1 MEKTLGKDIIN
12 DVERRQFLSDN
23 CDIVEKKGYMKPFS
37 AEKMQSNKE
46 DLANV
51 SIEIS
56 EIESDMKTTM
66 AEYKGQLKPLK
77 ENREKLV
84 MDIRAKAEYVT
95 EDCYRMTDQEARM
108 TGYYN
113 AAGDLIEERPALA
126 EEMQTNIFHSGRQV
140 HSKDNHSNSKV
151 ANL

>member
-1 MEKTLGKDIIN
+1 MEKTLGKDI
-12 DVERRQFLSDN
+12 EQGLARRQFLSDN
-23 CDIVEKKGYMKPFS
+23 CDIVEEKGYMKPFS

-51 SIEIS
+51 SIKIS

-77 ENREKLV
+77 EKCQQLV
-84 MDIRAKAEYVT
+84 RDIRSKAEYVIG
-95 EDCYRMTDQEARM
+95 DCYRMTDQEARM

-113 AAGDLIEERPALA
+113 GDGDLIEERPALA
-126 EEMQTNIFHSGRQV
+126 EEMQTNIFHPGRQV
-140 HSKDNHSNSKV
+140 KDSNSKV
-151 ANL
+151 VNS